1 MVQNTDERHFEA
13 VKHVLKSTIAVKN
26 TLETMK
32 KNIDIVKLDPVIR
45 TGLGKNLEQPRRF
58 FSTTK
63 RKRKNMQ
70 NPQKKRKLHLCHK
83 TRL

>member
-70 NPQKKRKLHLCHK
+70 NPQTKRKLHLCHK